1 MMSYWK
7 FNNKCKQRFFEFA
20 NLKKVEILI
29 KYHIYLISMF
39 LINPIIKRFLIKILL
54 KQRLTKSPC
63 LNNCGAYIK
72 KDNAFSFCG
81 NECFGDYYG
90 F

>member
-1 MMSYWK
+1 MS
-7 FNNKCKQRFFEFA
+7 
-20 NLKKVEILI
+20 
-29 KYHIYLISMF
+29 

-54 KQRLTKSPC
+54 DLRSVRAQPRLKQRLTKYPC

>member
-1 MMSYWK
+1 MS
-7 FNNKCKQRFFEFA
+7 
-20 NLKKVEILI
+20 
-29 KYHIYLISMF
+29 

-54 KQRLTKSPC
+54 DLRSVKQRLTKYPC

-72 KDNAFSFCG
+72 KDAAFSFCG

>member
-1 MMSYWK
+1 MS
-7 FNNKCKQRFFEFA
+7 
-20 NLKKVEILI
+20 
-29 KYHIYLISMF
+29 

-54 KQRLTKSPC
+54 KQRLNKSPC
-63 LNNCGAYIK
+63 MNNCGAFIK
-72 KDNAFSFCG
+72 KNNAFSFCG

>member
-1 MMSYWK
+1 MS
-7 FNNKCKQRFFEFA
+7 
-20 NLKKVEILI
+20 
-29 KYHIYLISMF
+29 

-54 KQRLTKSPC
+54 KQRLNKYPC

-72 KDNAFSFCG
+72 KDAAFSFCS
-81 NECFGDYYG
+81 NECFCDYYN

>member
-1 MMSYWK
+1 MS
-7 FNNKCKQRFFEFA
+7 
-20 NLKKVEILI
+20 
-29 KYHIYLISMF
+29 

-54 KQRLTKSPC
+54 DLRSVKQRLTKSPC
-63 LNNCGAYIK
+63 MNNCGAYIN
-72 KDNAFSFCG
+72 KDNTFSFCG